1 MKESLSAQQ
10 DVFMDLLYATSQH
23 FNIPVSWIEKD
34 YYISLVLKRLAESKF
49 AEDVVFKGGTSLSKA
64 YNRLI
69 NRFSEDVDIAVI
81 HSDKS
86 GNQIKNM
93 ISSLAKEITVDLRE
107 NDDYPDISKGS
118 KFRKQAFEYK
128 SLISPSNKSD
138 QRQIASRIIVEISAF
153 ANPFPYEKRGMEPL
167 VATFLKETN
176 LPEYIERYEL
186 GAFSLNV
193 LSLRQT
199 LCEKIVSLIR
209 FSLGENNVKQLSE
222 KVRHF
227 YDINALLQID
237 DIRLYME
244 SEDFI
249 SDLRTLVNHDKRI
262 FQEPTQWNNLDS
274 LEQSP
279 IVSDFSELWKELKAP
294 YLRNLSGISY
304 GEVPSPD
311 VIQRSFEAL
320 LDRIGEIK
328 L

>member
-1 MKESLSAQQ
+1 
-10 DVFMDLLYATSQH
+10 MDLLYATSQH

-34 YYISLVLKRLAESKF
+34 YYINLVLKRLAESKF

-107 NDDYPDISKGS
+107 DEDYPDISKGS

-227 YDINALLQID
+227 YDINALLQIE

-262 FQEPTQWNNLDS
+262 FPRAYS
-274 LEQSP
+274 MEQLRFFGA
-279 IVSDFSELWKELKAP
+279 VS
-294 YLRNLSGISY
+294 YC
-304 GEVPSPD
+304 
-311 VIQRSFEAL
+311 Q
-320 LDRIGEIK
+320 
-328 L
+328 